1 MWTEMQETSDL
12 PASDD
17 GAGENA
23 RATQEGQAG
32 SQAGTPAMDL
42 EEAVARA
49 IARSTVY
56 PNVADEH
63 ANKSWRNYLVQ
74 ARAAIKAVE
83 SYRVPS
89 PPTGP
94 DQRPGIGQDR
104 EQG

>member
-1 MWTEMQETSDL
+1 
-12 PASDD
+12 
-17 GAGENA
+17 
-23 RATQEGQAG
+23 
-32 SQAGTPAMDL
+32 MDM

-49 IARSTVY
+49 ICLAAYDNT
-56 PNVADEH
+56 DEW
-63 ANKSWRNYLVQ
+63 KEWLPE

>member
-1 MWTEMQETSDL
+1 
-12 PASDD
+12 
-17 GAGENA
+17 
-23 RATQEGQAG
+23 
-32 SQAGTPAMDL
+32 MDL

-49 IARSTVY
+49 ICDAYYCEGTWDATMPMALSGPQYRERFT
-56 PNVADEH
+56 
-63 ANKSWRNYLVQ
+63 KL
-74 ARAAIKAVE
+74 ARAAIKAVG